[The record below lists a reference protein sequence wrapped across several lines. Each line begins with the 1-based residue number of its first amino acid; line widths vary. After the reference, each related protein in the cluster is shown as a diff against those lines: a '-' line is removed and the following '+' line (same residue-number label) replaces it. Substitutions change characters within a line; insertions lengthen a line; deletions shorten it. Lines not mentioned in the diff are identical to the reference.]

1 MGLFS
6 KKPKSFTVKIQSTG
20 DEIEVDS
27 KTTILQAALDKGL
40 AYPHRC
46 RVGSCTSCKT
56 KLVDGK
62 IKELTDTA
70 YVLSMEDIQ
79 GGAILACQSLPKCD
93 LTIDV
98 QLGEAQTEEFKGTIT
113 RLDTLTHDILGVTV
127 ALDRSI
133 YYTAGQYADL
143 SYEGLERPRNYSFAA
158 RSLPQ
163 GNREVRFHIRKVPG
177 GEFTEW
183 LFAKDRIGTE
193 LTVGGPFGDFQLKP
207 ATNPAVFIAG
217 GSGMAPI
224 LSILESAGG
233 DDLKR
238 DAIYLFGARTQADLY
253 ALDEVKNATRK
264 WQGKF
269 EFIPVLSHEPE
280 ESDWPGRRG
289 LVTDVIND
297 IANLSE
303 HHAYLCG
310 PPGMIDAALDHL
322 KASGIQDENIYFDRF
337 TDSSHLLAGAP
348 R

>member
-6 KKPKSFTVKIQSTG
+6 KKPESYTVKIQSTG
-20 DEIEVDS
+20 DELQVGN
-27 KTTILQAALDKGL
+27 KTTILQAALDQGL
-40 AYPHRC
+40 SYPHRC

-56 KLVDGK
+56 KLLDGK

-79 GGAILACQSLPKCD
+79 SGSILACQSIPKCD

-98 QLGEAQTEEFKGTIT
+98 ELGEAAAEEFTGTIT
-113 RLDTLTHDILGVTV
+113 RIDDLTHDILGITV

-133 YYTAGQYADL
+133 YYTAGQYADISFAEL
-143 SYEGLERPRNYSFAA
+143 DRPRNYSFAA
-158 RSLPQ
+158 RALPQ

-177 GEFTEW
+177 GQFTEW
-183 LFAKDRIGTE
+183 LFAKDRVGAS
-193 LTVGGPFGDFQLKP
+193 LVLGGPFGEFQLKP
-207 ATNPAVFIAG
+207 ARQPLLFIAG

-238 DAIYLFGARTQADLY
+238 NATYLFGARTQADLY
-253 ALDEVKNATRK
+253 ATEEIQNATRK

-269 EFIPVLSHEPE
+269 DFIPVLSHEPE
-280 ESDWPGRRG
+280 GSDWSGRRG
-289 LVTDVIND
+289 LVTDLIQEIPD
-297 IANLSE
+297 LSD

-310 PPGMIDAALDHL
+310 PPGMIDSALEHL
-322 KASGIQDENIYFDRF
+322 KAAGIQQESIHFDRF
-337 TDSSHLLAGAP
+337 TDSSHLLAGATS
-348 R
+348 